1 MKKNVLISLL
11 VAAMGMIVFMGCEKP
26 ETDDRPTAIAH
37 QVTDNP
43 QGSTTPVTHNTT
55 LSYTGCHSSQSKG
68 YYDPIVS
75 TEYENGVLLLRIE
88 NYYVNCGIDS
98 LSVVSE
104 IDSQTINVSINEIC
118 ELQTNCTCPIDV
130 NYSIDKIAPG
140 NYELIIIRHELV
152 RYQGEIICE

>member
-1 MKKNVLISLL
+1 MKRKLLISLL
-11 VAAMGMIVFMGCEKP
+11 IVAMGVMAFVGCEKP
-26 ETDDRPTAIAH
+26 DSDEIHVVTANVS
-37 QVTDNP
+37 QEV
-43 QGSTTPVTHNTT
+43 TTPVTHNTT

-75 TEYENGVLLLRIE
+75 TEYENGILLLRIE

>member
-11 VAAMGMIVFMGCEKP
+11 IVAMGVMAFVGCEKP
-26 ETDDRPTAIAH
+26 DSDEIHVVTANVS
-37 QVTDNP
+37 QEV
-43 QGSTTPVTHNTT
+43 TTPVTHNTT

-75 TEYENGVLLLRIE
+75 TEYENGILLLRIE

>member
-55 LSYTGCHSSQSKG
+55 LSFTGCHSSQSRDDN
-68 YYDPIVS
+68 DPIVS
-75 TEYENGVLLLRIE
+75 MIYENEVLLL
-88 NYYVNCGIDS
+88 NIDNFRVCCAMDS
-98 LSVVSE
+98 VLSE
-104 IDSQTINVSINEIC
+104 LNIDNQTIDVNLKENSYAANCIC
-118 ELQTNCTCPIDV
+118 PVDV
-130 NYSIDKIAPG
+130 NYSIDNIKVG
-140 NYELIIIRHELV
+140 TYELILRHADLV
-152 RYQGEIICE
+152 FYQEEIICE